1 MTAVFLQ
8 LGVMLLAGIG
18 YRGIPGALPAADIRR
33 VISSI
38 VLNIFIPL
46 LTFGV
51 MSSTPIEQD
60 LLAVPIVSIAS
71 CLIGLTLGWL
81 VYGVLLRGRLS
92 PPAIGSLI
100 IASAWCNAMYMGLP
114 ITTAAVGEHIDHV
127 PILFDYLGMTPLL
140 FTIGAMISA
149 RYGTT
154 QQAPSFMHGVQQI
167 ATMPPTI
174 AILLGL
180 GCNLAGL
187 ELPTWAIAACEGAG
201 RAIAPLMIFSIGLT
215 LRPPTIA
222 TIPMLLPATLT
233 RIIVVPICILPLADM
248 LIVDSDVHSA
258 VMLESA
264 MPTMMLTMVFAER
277 FGLDESTLA
286 QAILLSTIVSVVT
299 LPQLLLW
306 IR

>member
-18 YRGIPGALPAADIRR
+18 YRAIPGALPAGDIRR

-38 VLNIFIPL
+38 VLHVFIPL

-60 LLAVPIVSIAS
+60 LLSVPIVSIAS
-71 CLIGLTLGWL
+71 CLLGLALGWL
-81 VYGVLLRGRLS
+81 VYGWMLRRRLS
-92 PPAIGSLI
+92 PPAIGALI
-100 IASAWCNAMYMGLP
+100 VASAWCNAMYMGLP

-140 FTIGAMISA
+140 FTIGALICS
-149 RYGTT
+149 RYGTSE
-154 QQAPSFMHGVQQI
+154 QSPSFIGGLRQI

-174 AILLGL
+174 AIVLGL
-180 GCNLAGL
+180 CCNLAGVP
-187 ELPTWAIAACEGAG
+187 LPSWAVAACEGSG

-215 LRPPTIA
+215 LRPPTVA
-222 TIPMLLPATLT
+222 MIPLLLPATLT
-233 RIIVVPICILPLADM
+233 RVIVVPICILPLADA
-248 LIVDSDVHSA
+248 LIGDPDVYAA

-286 QAILLSTIVSVVT
+286 QAILLSTIISVIT